1 MIVVFTR
8 DSFSGDR
15 AAKCFD
21 GAKSL
26 ATFKVS
32 FVLIVVKKNKLARQ
46 RRIVWRASRT
56 KNSHI

>member
-8 DSFSGDR
+8 DNFSGGR
-15 AAKCFD
+15 AAKYDD
-21 GAKSL
+21 GANSL

-32 FVLIVVKKNKLARQ
+32 FVLIIVKKNKLARH
-46 RRIVWRASRT
+46 RRIVWRASRK